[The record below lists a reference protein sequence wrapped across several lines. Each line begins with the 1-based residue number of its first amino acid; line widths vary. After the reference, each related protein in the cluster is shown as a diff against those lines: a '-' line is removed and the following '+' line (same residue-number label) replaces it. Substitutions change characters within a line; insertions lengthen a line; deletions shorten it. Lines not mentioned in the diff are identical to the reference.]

1 VPRAL
6 FVCYGGGHAKMVL
19 AVVRALARDTAWEP
33 VILGLT
39 IAGPQLRAA
48 GVDARGYVDLV
59 RPGDDEALAHGRRI
73 LGDSH
78 DPRTGIAVEESV
90 AYLGLSYQDLVE
102 RLGAVSAD
110 DLYRS
115 HGRHAF
121 LQRGPM
127 RRAIEKWRP
136 DVVVTTNSPKS
147 ERAALVIAREMGIA
161 TVAMEDLLGI
171 RQALIR
177 DFVPPFRA
185 DRLCVG
191 STIAIE
197 NLERDEGAPPEACRL
212 TGNPQFDRIASV
224 PGRRAAAR
232 ANLGLADEERF
243 AVLYTQTGPDLA
255 RLRVLLDG
263 LDGQPGLRIGVRRH
277 PNFRASP
284 VADVRAAL
292 PASAQLVDDADLDD
306 LLAAGDVAMSVSSTV
321 VIEALLAGNVVAQ
334 LGPELAISDPP
345 REYLDDL
352 PLHRYGA
359 TVLAKDLATLRT
371 LVADVTGGPGEDAR
385 ERARSLFVQPGT
397 AATAIADQ
405 VREVAAST

>member
-19 AVVRALARDTAWEP
+19 AVVRALARDAAWEP
-33 VILGLT
+33 VVLGLT

-59 RPGDDEALAHGRRI
+59 GPGDGEALAHGRRI

-78 DPRTGIAVEESV
+78 DPRSGIAVEESV

-102 RLGAVSAD
+102 RLGAAGAG
-110 DLYRS
+110 DLYREN
-115 HGRHAF
+115 GRHAF
-121 LQRGPM
+121 LQLGPM
-127 RRAIEKWRP
+127 RRAMVKWRP

-147 ERAALVIAREMGIA
+147 ERAALVVAREAGIA

-197 NLERDEGAPPEACRL
+197 NLERDEGAPREACRL
-212 TGNPQFDRIASV
+212 TGNPQFDRIAAV

-232 ANLGLADEERF
+232 ASLGLAEGDRY

-255 RLRVLLDG
+255 RLRALVGG
-263 LDGQPGLRIGVRRH
+263 LDGPRSLRIGVRRH

-284 VADVRAAL
+284 AADVRAAL
-292 PASAQLVDDADLDD
+292 PANAELVDDADLDD
-306 LLAAGDVAMSVSSTV
+306 LLAAADIAMSVSSTV
-321 VIEALLAGNVVAQ
+321 VVEALLAGNVVAQ
-334 LGPELAISDPP
+334 LGPELTLSDPP
-345 REYLDDL
+345 REHLDDL

-359 TVLAKDLATLRT
+359 TVLAEDLPTLRA
-371 LVADVTGGPGEDAR
+371 LVAADAGSRGEDAR

-405 VREVAAST
+405 IREVAAST